1 MFNNAD
7 PQLGFSGQAA
17 AKVRAMLVDNTD
29 DGDSMLRVYIEGGGC
44 SGFQYGFEL
53 DSAVE
58 EDDLV
63 IENGDVKLLVDPL
76 SIQYL
81 SGGMVDY
88 KEDLQGSRFVIDNP
102 NAKSTCGCG
111 ASFSV

>member
-1 MFNNAD
+1 MQEHAE
-7 PQLGFSGQAA
+7 LLFSDQAA
-17 AKVRAMLVDNTD
+17 AKVRRMLVSEEA
-29 DGDSMLRVYIEGGGC
+29 DGTMLRVYIEGGGC

-53 DSAVE
+53 DSSVE
-58 EDDLV
+58 EDDIV
-63 IENGDVKLLVDPL
+63 IENGDVKLLIDPL

-81 SGGMVDY
+81 SGGIVDY

-111 ASFSV
+111 ASFSL